1 MKVKSIT
8 LTDFRNF
15 DSASVSFTADTNVIC
30 GSNAQGKTN
39 LTEAVWLLT
48 GNRSFRGSRDI
59 ELVKQGKE
67 RSVIKAEFFADGRD
81 QTAEL
86 YIGSNREAVLN
97 GVKLQTP
104 SELNEKFRAVVFS
117 PDDLSLISEGP
128 SERRHFCDTV
138 ISGFYPRYAEKS
150 ARYTR
155 ALEQRKYVLKD
166 YRTHP
171 ELDVLLDD
179 FEAEI
184 VKAGKEIIIYRK
196 RFLERLSEYLPE
208 IYSGLSGGKESI
220 SAEYIS
226 TGGVNESE
234 FRKKLISSRE
244 TDAVMLSTSVGP
256 HRDDVEILIN
266 GISARKFASQGQKR
280 SAAITLRLAE
290 AKLTEAITGTSPIIL
305 LDDVMS
311 ELDPTRQKYIL
322 NHIKGRQ
329 VLITCCDPENTKGL
343 KAGKV
348 IEIKDGVITEK
359 ISETEKPS
367 SEKQTKKKT
376 ACKTNTNKK
385 TTANKKESANK
396 KVTTAKK
403 KSAGKEKKTKKT
415 KI

>member
-39 LTEAVWLLT
+39 LTEAVWLFT
-48 GNRSFRGSRDI
+48 GNRSFRGSRDN
-59 ELVKQGKE
+59 ELVKQEKE

-150 ARYTR
+150 ARYAR

-220 SAEYIS
+220 GAEYIS

-234 FRKKLISSRE
+234 FREKLIRSRE

-290 AKLTEAITGTSPIIL
+290 AKLTEAITGTSPVIL

-311 ELDPTRQKYIL
+311 ELDPARQKYIL

-359 ISETEKPS
+359 KSETEELPA
-367 SEKQTKKKT
+367 EERTVKKKT
-376 ACKTNTNKK
+376 ANNKTNTNKK
-385 TTANKKESANK
+385 TTANKKEPANK
-396 KVTTAKK
+396 KVTTVKK
-403 KSAGKEKKTKKT
+403 KSAGKE
-415 KI
+415 

>member
-1 MKVKSIT
+1 MTVKNIT

-15 DSASVSFTADTNVIC
+15 DSASVSFTADTNIIC

-39 LTEAVWLLT
+39 LTEAVWLFT

-67 RSVIKAEFFADGRD
+67 KSVIKAEFFADGRD

-150 ARYTR
+150 ARYAR

-234 FRKKLISSRE
+234 FREKLISSRE
-244 TDAVMLSTSVGP
+244 TDAVMLFTSVGP

-290 AKLTEAITGTSPIIL
+290 AKLTEAITGISPIIL

-311 ELDPTRQKYIL
+311 ELDPARQKYIL

-359 ISETEKPS
+359 KSETEELPA
-367 SEKQTKKKT
+367 EERTDKKKT
-376 ACKTNTNKK
+376 AKNKTNTNKK
-385 TTANKKESANK
+385 TTANKKEPANK
-396 KVTTAKK
+396 KVTTTKK
-403 KSAGKEKKTKKT
+403 KSAGKE
-415 KI
+415 

>member
-1 MKVKSIT
+1 MTVKNIT

-39 LTEAVWLLT
+39 LTEAVWLFT

-67 RSVIKAEFFADGRD
+67 KSVIKAEFFADGRD

-150 ARYTR
+150 ARYAR

-208 IYSGLSGGKESI
+208 IYSELSGGKESI

-226 TGGVNESE
+226 TGGINESE
-234 FRKKLISSRE
+234 FREKLIRSRE

-290 AKLTEAITGTSPIIL
+290 AKLTETITGISPIIL

-311 ELDPTRQKYIL
+311 ELDPARQKYIL

-329 VLITCCDPENTKGL
+329 VFITCCDPENTKGL

-359 ISETEKPS
+359 KSETEELPA
-367 SEKQTKKKT
+367 EERTDKKKT
-376 ACKTNTNKK
+376 ANNKTNTNKK
-385 TTANKKESANK
+385 TTANKKEPANK
-396 KVTTAKK
+396 KVTTTKK
-403 KSAGKEKKTKKT
+403 KSAGKE
-415 KI
+415 

>member
-39 LTEAVWLLT
+39 LTEAVWLFT

-150 ARYTR
+150 ARYAR

-234 FRKKLISSRE
+234 FREKLIRSRE
-244 TDAVMLSTSVGP
+244 NDAVMLSTSVGP

-290 AKLTEAITGTSPIIL
+290 AKLTEAITGTSPVIL

-311 ELDPTRQKYIL
+311 ELDPARQKYIL

-348 IEIKDGVITEK
+348 IEIKDGIITEK
-359 ISETEKPS
+359 NSETERPYQ
-367 SEKQTKKKT
+367 EERTKKETT
-376 ACKTNTNKK
+376 ANNKTNTNKK
-385 TTANKKESANK
+385 TTANKKEPANK
-396 KVTTAKK
+396 KVTTVKK
-403 KSAGKEKKTKKT
+403 KSAGKE
-415 KI
+415 

>member
-15 DSASVSFTADTNVIC
+15 DSASVNFTADTNIIC

-39 LTEAVWLLT
+39 LTEAVWLFT

-67 RSVIKAEFFADGRD
+67 KSVIKAEFFADGRD

-150 ARYTR
+150 ARYAR

-234 FRKKLISSRE
+234 FREKLIRSRE

-290 AKLTEAITGTSPIIL
+290 AKLTEAITGISPIIL

-311 ELDPTRQKYIL
+311 ELDPARQKYIL

-359 ISETEKPS
+359 KSETEELPA
-367 SEKQTKKKT
+367 EERTDKKKT
-376 ACKTNTNKK
+376 ANNKTNTNKK
-385 TTANKKESANK
+385 TTANKKEPANK
-396 KVTTAKK
+396 KVTTTKK
-403 KSAGKEKKTKKT
+403 KSAGKE
-415 KI
+415 